1 MDSDKL
7 ALSLLAVSFTLV
19 EKKHK
24 NKKQLADIFSAC
36 MFSCILTAKHA

>member
-19 EKKHK
+19 EKKT
-24 NKKQLADIFSAC
+24 QLADIIFSAC
-36 MFSCILTAKHA
+36 TFSCILTAKHA

>member
-1 MDSDKL
+1 MDSDEL

-19 EKKHK
+19 EKNK

>member
-7 ALSLLAVSFTLV
+7 ALSLLAV
-19 EKKHK
+19 KKT
-24 NKKQLADIFSAC
+24 QLADIIFSAC